1 MNNIIDHSCQ
11 GFREILIKNSIGW
24 VFLQVAYVQFG
35 ILKLVKDLFK
45 GDLGWTFYILNT
57 SASFDN

>member
-45 GDLGWTFYILNT
+45 GDLGWTFYI
-57 SASFDN
+57 S